1 MGLQKMFN
9 KLQKLATEDD
19 DSSDSDD
26 EGRRRRPCTIE
37 NDCSVKINQNPVR
50 WEKACMLLPGIVNQ
64 VSKVDPD
71 GLDIVCFGGDSK
83 PNIYRNVRNQKDCER
98 LITAKSPSGPCHLG
112 EAMELILKET
122 FDRGFKTRPCG
133 ILVLTAGA
141 PDDSARL
148 EKTLKDASNRI
159 ANLKEKESPLTIT
172 FIHIGGD
179 LDAEEYMRYLDSS
192 MTSDLTNRR
201 TGERENICDTVKDTD
216 IKAAM
221 KEIKGTSSSGKS
233 GAIIGAFA
241 GAAMGVG
248 GLYMYN
254 KNQVKKKTNGWNG
267 KWKATFDGMEVAT
280 LSVNDDM
287 KGSLIIDGFDGG
299 RTTGKYSEKRQGYAI
314 TFRDA
319 DEHWVIR
326 GNIEDEHTIYWGD
339 GTKWTEIQPKEMT
352 KRHYVGAAAAG
363 AATGGAVGYLLDK
376 KFFKKAHKK
385 DQADYVIVVDR
396 SAMMAVTDKATSI
409 STSGRAL
416 GYGYSNDEDDDGTL
430 LGSMTKKMNQMDTGD
445 KVAAGILGTA
455 AVAGTVGLG
464 VAGVHAV
471 KDHKEQKT
479 MAEVHAINHARDKKG
494 YDGSGIERNAVGG
507 VGPIISGSSIQGG
520 GARNLGSSLGGGDT
534 HASPTARNLGSSLG
548 GGGTPP
554 SLYTARVGL
563 NGRYR
568 ATYEG
573 DEIASLN
580 VHDDLEG
587 HLTIK
592 GYMGGTTVGRYQ
604 TDHIKRVSDIH
615 FMDADEQWP
624 VKGEVKGNGMATKT
638 NIIMW
643 ADGTRWDRVG

>member
-1 MGLQKMFN
+1 MMN
-9 KLQKLATEDD
+9 KLQKLATDD
-19 DSSDSDD
+19 AADSDD
-26 EGRRRRPCTIE
+26 ESDEEGRRKRPSSIE
-37 NDCSVKINQNPVR
+37 NDASIRINQNPIR

-98 LITAKSPSGPCHLG
+98 LVTAKAPSGPCYLG

-122 FDRGFKTRPCG
+122 FERGFKKRPCG

-141 PDDSARL
+141 PDDSKRL
-148 EKTLKDASNRI
+148 EKTLRDASNRI
-159 ANLKEKESPLTIT
+159 ATEKWKESPLTIT

-192 MTSDLTNRR
+192 MTSEMKNRK
-201 TGERENICDTVKDTD
+201 TGEKENICDTVKDTD

-241 GAAMGVG
+241 GAAMGMG

-267 KWKATFDGMEVAT
+267 KWKATFDGMEVAE

-287 KGSLIIDGFDGG
+287 KGSLIIDGFPAG
-299 RTTGKYSEKRQGYAI
+299 RTTGKYSEKRQGYLI

-319 DEHWVIR
+319 DENWVIR
-326 GNIEDEHTIYWGD
+326 GTIEDEHTIYWGD
-339 GTKWTEIQPKEMT
+339 GTKWAEIQPKQMKT
-352 KRHYVGAAAAG
+352 KHYVGAAAAG

-396 SAMMAVTDKATSI
+396 SAMMAITDKADSV
-409 STSGRAL
+409 SASGKAL
-416 GYGYSNDEDDDGTL
+416 GYGYDDDDADDGTL

-479 MAEVHAINHARDKKG
+479 MNEVHAINHARIKKG
-494 YDGSGIERNAVGG
+494 YDGSNMTKNAVGG

-520 GARNLGSSLGGGDT
+520 GAHNLGSSLGGGGGT
-534 HASPTARNLGSSLG
+534 HGSPTARNLGSSMG
-548 GGGTPP
+548 GGGTPA

-568 ATYEG
+568 ATFDG
-573 DEIASLN
+573 DEVASLN

-604 TDHIKRVSDIH
+604 TDHIQRISEIH

-624 VKGEVKGNGMATKT
+624 VKGDVKGNGMATKT